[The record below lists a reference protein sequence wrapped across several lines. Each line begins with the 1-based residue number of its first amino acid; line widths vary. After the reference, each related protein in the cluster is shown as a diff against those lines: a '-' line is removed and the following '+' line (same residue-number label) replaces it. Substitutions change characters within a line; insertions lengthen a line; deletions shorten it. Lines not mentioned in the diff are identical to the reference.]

1 MKKKNIILF
10 LIILSLGFGFFFF
23 INPKDKGSEKDASVI
38 LYVSTTCPHC
48 QKVEDWLDQNSQVK
62 EKSGLV
68 EKEVSYNK
76 TNSQDMADKAK
87 ECQLDASQGLFV
99 PMLYDQGRCLVGDE
113 PIINYLSEAYR

>member
-1 MKKKNIILF
+1 MKKKNIILPIFILGLVGGFYF
-10 LIILSLGFGFFFF
+10 LVNQKNTVSKEDFL
-23 INPKDKGSEKDASVI
+23 AV
-38 LYVSTTCPHC
+38 LYVGANCPHC
-48 QKVEDWLDQNSQVK
+48 QEVKDWLDQNSQVK

-99 PMLYDQGRCLVGDE
+99 PMLYDQGWCLVGDE